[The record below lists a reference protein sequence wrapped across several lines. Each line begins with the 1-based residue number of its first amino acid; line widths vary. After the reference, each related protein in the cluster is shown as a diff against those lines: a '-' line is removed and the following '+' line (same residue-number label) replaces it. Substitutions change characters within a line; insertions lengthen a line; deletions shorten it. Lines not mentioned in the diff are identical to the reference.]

1 MTEEFNL
8 YGELVRLRRGRGI
21 ERPDLG
27 ADLGPGLRALC
38 GVAASDRDARVRPR
52 VAAVLTTLAG
62 GLPPDLREAARVAFA
77 LDKEY
82 RFRTLEDRL
91 RTLAGRRRYSER
103 TTRRLMDRACRM
115 MVKEAE
121 AAVPGGSE
129 TTAGPGWRVTSLA
142 ALFRLDSATPELYEM
157 RRIVAGRDLDRVT
170 VRLGLPAAADRE
182 ATGGLVVDALFG
194 ARLAKVE
201 HAPGQNHVRIV
212 LDLPRVVPADEQ
224 HEFWLR
230 VVLPAGQPI
239 WPHYAIVPLNPCD
252 SGTVRVRF
260 PPDRPPAA
268 LWALDEVPYLDL
280 ADESPGAERIRPD
293 GGGDVVRH
301 FTGLREGYGYGVA
314 WTLAS

>member
-1 MTEEFNL
+1 MSEGTDL

-27 ADLGPGLRALC
+27 AYLGPALRALC

-52 VAAVLTTLAG
+52 VAAVLDDLID
-62 GLPPDLREAARVAFA
+62 GLPPDLGQAARVAFA

-82 RFRTLEDRL
+82 RFPTLNDRI
-91 RTLAGRRRYSER
+91 RTLAQRSRYSER
-103 TTRRLMDRACRM
+103 TIRRLLDRAARM

-121 AAVPGGSE
+121 AAGLSAPDPA
-129 TTAGPGWRVTSLA
+129 AGPGWRVLSLA
-142 ALFRLDSATPELYEM
+142 ALFRLDTATPELYEM
-157 RRIVAGRDLDRVT
+157 RKIVTTRDLNQIT
-170 VRLGLPAAADRE
+170 VRLGLPAATGRNVA
-182 ATGGLVVDALFG
+182 GGLVVDALFG
-194 ARLAKVE
+194 ARVAKVE
-201 HAPGQNHVRIV
+201 RAPDRTHFRIV
-212 LDLPRVVPADEQ
+212 LDLPHVVPADEP

-230 VVLPAGQPI
+230 VVLPAGQPT

-260 PPDRPPAA
+260 APDHPPAA
-268 LWALDEVPYLDL
+268 VWLLDEVPYLDL
-280 ADESPGAERIRPD
+280 TDETPGAERIRPD
-293 GGGDVVRH
+293 GNGDVVRH